1 MLIKL
6 FQDEYSS
13 FYFKE
18 ADKNLNGDLTAGE
31 NTADNGGVWE
41 SMYGFNYS
49 RAREADKFIPGL
61 SENFTQDQLFYIN
74 FGQIWCAKYREEYAK
89 WMVDNDPHSP
99 GRLEC
104 LTEIILQKAM
114 NSVNNMKYFLDSE
127 QTVQFKTQLV
137 LPKLSDARK
146 ELQ

>member
-1 MLIKL
+1 MNFLRNKQIDLLIKL

-18 ADKNLNGDLTAGE
+18 ADKNLNGALTAGE

-99 GRLEC
+99 GRLAS
-104 LTEIILQKAM
+104 LTEILFQKAM
-114 NSVNNMKYFLDSE
+114 ISVNN
-127 QTVQFKTQLV
+127 T
-137 LPKLSDARK
+137 
-146 ELQ
+146 